1 MNFDELEFEK
11 NRAIEGIVEEL
22 KNGIISWH
30 DRTSHFVS
38 SNPVSNIFYTGVNR
52 FLLYGISKEKGYDIP
67 YFCTQKQAED
77 NGWSIKDNQQPE
89 TLVMIKEYANKK
101 VKKVVD
107 GVEKVVTEKVKLHE
121 REIKE
126 FQVYNISQLDNVD
139 IKEHKFPD
147 DLLDKMGELL
157 EVKDLA
163 LDDFTD
169 KKEYALACIHAA
181 VSKIYKDNTNP
192 LKADL
197 TESFICNSLGIDF
210 DARKEYPVTEWAVEI
225 ENNKPEFLKMLSM
238 AENTSKK
245 VMDIYK
251 NNIDRVQKEKALEGV
266 NVLELY
272 ENVARDLQKLYVF
285 NNQYFDQEDILNSL
299 KNEDTRKQVMGSLL
313 KKYSKNKYRTHV
325 RDLLLIGKV
334 VSSLS
339 MTETM
344 DNQKYVNE
352 IEKEINIIEKSVSID
367 FGKDFEKHPY
377 NLAVSISNAA
387 TGILNM
393 SKEEIFDKLKDHD
406 GRTEVMDSI
415 GKVYMDKLQSASKR
429 SDVINELRAIKGV
442 INEIAALENP
452 DLVKNKNSK
461 MNKETVAEHV
471 DDKKMGN
478 YKDFA
483 SELKEDGSKKQSD
496 FTRKSRGKKR

>member
-1 MNFDELEFEK
+1 
-11 NRAIEGIVEEL
+11 
-22 KNGIISWH
+22 
-30 DRTSHFVS
+30 
-38 SNPVSNIFYTGVNR
+38 
-52 FLLYGISKEKGYDIP
+52 
-67 YFCTQKQAED
+67 
-77 NGWSIKDNQQPE
+77 
-89 TLVMIKEYANKK
+89 
-101 VKKVVD
+101 
-107 GVEKVVTEKVKLHE
+107 
-121 REIKE
+121 
-126 FQVYNISQLDNVD
+126 
-139 IKEHKFPD
+139 
-147 DLLDKMGELL
+147 
-157 EVKDLA
+157 
-163 LDDFTD
+163 
-169 KKEYALACIHAA
+169 
-181 VSKIYKDNTNP
+181 
-192 LKADL
+192 
-197 TESFICNSLGIDF
+197 
-210 DARKEYPVTEWAVEI
+210 
-225 ENNKPEFLKMLSM
+225 MLSM

-285 NNQYFDQEDILNSL
+285 NNQYFSQEDILNSL

-352 IEKEINIIEKSVSID
+352 IEKEINIIEKSVSVD

-377 NLAVSISNAA
+377 NLAISISNAA

-393 SKEEIFDKLKDHD
+393 SKKEIFDKLKDHD

-429 SDVINELRAIKGV
+429 SDVINELRTIKGV

>member
-11 NRAIEGIVEEL
+11 DRVAESIVEDL

-30 DRTSHFVS
+30 DRTSRFVP
-38 SNPVSNIFYTGVNR
+38 SNPASNIFYTGVNR

-67 YFCTQKQAED
+67 YFCTQKQAEEK
-77 NGWSIKDNQQPE
+77 GWSIKDGQQPE
-89 TLVMIKEYANKK
+89 TLVMIKEYENKK

-147 DLLDKMGELL
+147 DLLDRMGELL
-157 EVKDLA
+157 EVNNLVS
-163 LDDFTD
+163 DDFTD
-169 KKEYALACIHAA
+169 KKEYAFACIHAA
-181 VSKIYKDNTNP
+181 VSQIYKDSNNYNS

-210 DARKEYPVTEWAVEI
+210 DVRKECPATEWAVEI
-225 ENNKPEFLKMLSM
+225 ENNKSEFLNTLSI
-238 AENTSKK
+238 AENTAKK
-245 VMDIYK
+245 VMDVYK
-251 NNIDRVQKEKALEGV
+251 DNIDRVEREKALEGV

-272 ENVARDLQKLYVF
+272 EDIARDLQKLYVF
-285 NNQYFDQEDILNSL
+285 NNQYFSHEDILNSL
-299 KNEDTRKQVMGSLL
+299 QNKDTRKQVMGSLL

-325 RDLLLIGKV
+325 RDLILIGKV

-339 MTETM
+339 MTEPT

-352 IEKEINIIEKSVSID
+352 IEKEINIIEKSVSVD

-406 GRTEVMDSI
+406 GRTEIMDSI
-415 GKVYMDKLQSASKR
+415 SKVYMDKLQSVSKQ
-429 SDVINELRAIKGV
+429 SDEMNDLKAIKCV
-442 INEIAALENP
+442 IKEIAALENP
-452 DLVKNKNSK
+452 DLVKNKDN
-461 MNKETVAEHV
+461 V
-471 DDKKMGN
+471 
-478 YKDFA
+478 
-483 SELKEDGSKKQSD
+483 KKQSD
-496 FTRKSRGKKR
+496 FVRRNRGKKR